1 MSAAWLSR
9 HLWEHY
15 AFGGNETFLR
25 ESAYPVMRSA
35 AEFYLDWLVDD
46 GKGHLVTA
54 PSTSPENKFVLP
66 DGSQIGVSIGTT
78 MDISLIRD
86 LFSNTILA
94 SERLGTD
101 ASFRRRVEQARA
113 RLLPFQIGRK
123 GELLEWSQEF
133 TESDPHHRHF
143 SHLYGLHPGQQITRE
158 ASPALFAAARR
169 SLELRGDEATGWSM
183 GWKMNAWARLQDG
196 DHAHLLLTNL
206 MRPLSQTNGAGGLY
220 PNLFDAHPPF
230 QIDGN
235 FGATAGIAEML
246 LQSHD
251 GAIHLL
257 PALPSAWPTGS
268 VRGLRARG
276 GFTVDEEWGEGKL
289 VRAVLRSAVGGV
301 ARVRTAE
308 PMTVEGAR
316 ARPARGP
323 APNPLYAA
331 HPHGPAP
338 AGAAA
343 RAEGAVSGVVVDFDT
358 KAGGTYTLAAG

>member
-1 MSAAWLSR
+1 
-9 HLWEHY
+9 
-15 AFGGNETFLR
+15 
-25 ESAYPVMRSA
+25 
-35 AEFYLDWLVDD
+35 
-46 GKGHLVTA
+46 
-54 PSTSPENKFVLP
+54 
-66 DGSQIGVSIGTT
+66 

-86 LFSNTILA
+86 LFSTTILA
-94 SERLGTD
+94 SERLRTD
-101 ASFRRRVEQARA
+101 ADFRKRVEAARA
-113 RLLPFQIGRK
+113 RLLPFQIGK
-123 GELLEWSQEF
+123 QGELLEWSEEF

-143 SHLYGLHPGQQITRE
+143 SHLYGLHPAQQITRE
-158 ASPALFAAARR
+158 GSPALFAAARR

-196 DHAHLLLTNL
+196 DHAHLLLANL

-268 VRGLRARG
+268 ARGLRARG
-276 GFTVDEEWGEGKL
+276 GFTVDLEWRDGRL
-289 VRAVLRSAVGGV
+289 VRAVLRSGAGGV
-301 ARVRTAE
+301 ARVRTTEA
-308 PMTVEGAR
+308 MQVTGAR
-316 ARPARGP
+316 PRPARG
-323 APNPLYAA
+323 ASPNPLYAP

-338 AGAAA
+338 TGAAQA
-343 RAEGAVSGVVVDFDT
+343 SAEPVRGSVVDFDT
-358 KAGGTYTLAAG
+358 RAGGVYTLIAPAP